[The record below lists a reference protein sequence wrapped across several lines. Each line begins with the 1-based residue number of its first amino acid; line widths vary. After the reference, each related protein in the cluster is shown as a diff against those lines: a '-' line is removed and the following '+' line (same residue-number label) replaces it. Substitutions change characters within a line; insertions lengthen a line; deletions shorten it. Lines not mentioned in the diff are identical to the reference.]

1 MKYLIVTS
9 VLLACLCQTKGVYSA
24 DLKIKPG
31 DTIQNILEDYKG
43 KRITLRLMGYG
54 EMNGKVRAVTKEL
67 VQLGELAN
75 EEFHDSIVEIAKITA
90 VIVKVRE

>member
-9 VLLACLCQTKGVYSA
+9 VFLACLCQTNVVHSA
-24 DLKIKPG
+24 DFKIKQG

-43 KRITLRLMGYG
+43 KRITLRLMGYV

-90 VIVKVRE
+90 VIVKVKE